1 MLPAWVPPRL
11 AETLGAVAG
20 IKGALCSLRSQLPAP
35 SSPHAERA
43 LCERD
48 GNNTTALCGEQGC
61 PERGGRLGDGA
72 RRCVH
77 GQEVGKEPAPGSL
90 WSCQLGRL
98 STGQEEEA
106 GPAPAPSP
114 APSHPIPSSAPGPPA
129 PPRGRCLSSAGLSGA
144 RGQEP
149 ALSSELVAL
158 MALGRSLQAL
168 DAASPNPVTPPRL
181 APSATSSPWLFLSCV
196 LKQQRLSDTPA
207 YI

>member
-1 MLPAWVPPRL
+1 MLPAWVPPQL

-48 GNNTTALCGEQGC
+48 GNNTTALCGERGC

-77 GQEVGKEPAPGSL
+77 GQEMGKEPAPRSL

-106 GPAPAPSP
+106 EPAPSP
-114 APSHPIPSSAPGPPA
+114 APAPSHPQLRSRPSGS
-129 PPRGRCLSSAGLSGA
+129 PPRPLPGLCGAVWGSGTGAG
-144 RGQEP
+144 
-149 ALSSELVAL
+149 
-158 MALGRSLQAL
+158 
-168 DAASPNPVTPPRL
+168 PVE
-181 APSATSSPWLFLSCV
+181 
-196 LKQQRLSDTPA
+196 
-207 YI
+207 